1 MKEILI
7 IAALFLAAASSTED
21 TIARG
26 EKIYKSKCK
35 MCHSLEEGKN
45 KIGPTLYGLF
55 DREIGTVEKY
65 RYSKAMKKAEF
76 VWDDRLL
83 NIFIAKPKL
92 MIPKSKMRFKR
103 IRKTEDRLALIE
115 YLREATKPKEG
126 E

>member
-7 IAALFLAAASSTED
+7 IAALFLAAASSNED

-26 EKIYKSKCK
+26 ERVFNKCK

-45 KIGPTLYGLF
+45 KVGPSLYDLF
-55 DREIGTVEKY
+55 DRKIGTVEKY
-65 RYSKAMKKAEF
+65 RYSKAMKNLDF
-76 VWDDRLL
+76 VWDDRML

-92 MIPKSKMRFKR
+92 TIPKTKMSFKG
-103 IRKTEDRLALIE
+103 IRKKQDRVALIK